1 MGAQMV
7 PLTYQPRLLSAPEA
21 ARYIGVSETTL
32 RALGLPRRE
41 LGKRRLYD
49 RYDLEA
55 FANSLRY
62 DAEEVDTAS
71 GERDECDRLFGAGS

>member
-1 MGAQMV
+1 MGKIDIS
-7 PLTYQPRLLSAPEA
+7 YQPRLMPAPEA

-32 RALGLPRRE
+32 RGLGLPRRV

-55 FANSLRY
+55 FVNAMSY
-62 DAEEVDTAS
+62 DAEDAS
-71 GERDECDRLFGAGS
+71 AADGDRDECDRLFGAGC

>member
-1 MGAQMV
+1 MGKIDISF
-7 PLTYQPRLLSAPEA
+7 QPRLMSAPEA
-21 ARYIGVSETTL
+21 ARYLGLSETTL
-32 RALGLPRRE
+32 RGLGLPRRE

-62 DAEEVDTAS
+62 DAEEADTAS
-71 GERDECDRLFGAGS
+71 GEREECDRLFGAGS